1 MERVWNIS
9 LKCVSFIWVRG
20 SELAELMRRI
30 HICQKK
36 KSLFPYARLQGP
48 NASWG
53 IVDQKKSARL
63 QVSLISYIS
72 LQEPLFANPILR
84 ASASKHRSARFPSAE
99 LPALIPRA
107 WALPTINYFHRDF
120 PFPPNFICFL
130 LHYSLFP
137 PLFYPSHRESCC
149 APPSCCATR
158 HRHNKHRARRH
169 CLFSFLSFSFFLTKY
184 CCNDI

>member
-1 MERVWNIS
+1 M
-9 LKCVSFIWVRG
+9 RG
-20 SELAELMRRI
+20 I

-84 ASASKHRSARFPSAE
+84 ASASKHRSARFPSVRVACTDPTCVGPTDYQ
-99 LPALIPRA
+99 LFSPWFP
-107 WALPTINYFHRDF
+107 LPTK
-120 PFPPNFICFL
+120 
-130 LHYSLFP
+130 LHLF
-137 PLFYPSHRESCC
+137 S
-149 APPSCCATR
+149 TT
-158 HRHNKHRARRH
+158 
-169 CLFSFLSFSFFLTKY
+169 LFSFFSPLLSFTSGELLRATELLRHPA
-184 CCNDI
+184 

>member
-1 MERVWNIS
+1 M
-9 LKCVSFIWVRG
+9 RG
-20 SELAELMRRI
+20 I

-130 LHYSLFP
+130 LHYSLFS
-137 PLFYPSHRESCC
+137 PSFILHIGRAAARHRVA
-149 APPSCCATR
+149 APPGIDTTSIGPDVSACF
-158 HRHNKHRARRH
+158 
-169 CLFSFLSFSFFLTKY
+169 LFFPFIFFLTKY